1 MRYSDPEVESL
12 SAEVDERILQHLEAF
27 IAQFEGK
34 LRITDIQTAARIIS
48 SCVEEIIRSI
58 TIFGQD
64 EDSDRL
70 IDGLA
75 DMIHRYLFE

>member
-1 MRYSDPEVESL
+1 M
-12 SAEVDERILQHLEAF
+12 I
-27 IAQFEGK
+27 K
-34 LRITDIQTAARIIS
+34 

-75 DMIHRYLFE
+75 DMIHRYLFK